1 MCSTCVE
8 EGLMTQEQLDSG
20 DVPPV
25 VAEILGKGDPKEI
38 LKRIVLGASLND
50 PERAMNANA
59 EFIRLMELGGWGIAI
74 VTNDTGQVALA
85 WARVDGTDGA
95 IVIAVLPED
104 VAEKFHGTT
113 DTDTGG

>member
-8 EGLMTQEQLDSG
+8 NGLMTQEQLDG
-20 DVPPV
+20 EEIPPV
-25 VAEILGKGDPKEI
+25 VAEILGEGSAEDV
-38 LKRIVLGASLND
+38 LKRLVLGASLND
-50 PERAMNANA
+50 PEKAMNANA

-85 WARVDGTDGA
+85 WARVDGSQGA

-113 DTDTGG
+113 DTDTRG